1 MDPVQWGD
9 DNDDDDDDNNDSI
22 FSRVIDHLTSWRG
35 GDWGHPLSK
44 LLCQIWR
51 EEELKIGASRDEFG
65 AILDVA
71 APLAGVMQRHLR
83 TANGDQVKCPGSLFK
98 DEKSTY
104 L

>member
-1 MDPVQWGD
+1 MELTYIH
-9 DNDDDDDDNNDSI
+9 DDDDDDNYDDDSN

-35 GDWGHPLSK
+35 GDLGHPLSK

-83 TANGDQVKCPGSLFK
+83 IANGDQVKFPGSLFK
-98 DEKSTY
+98 DEKFTY